1 MADTATEF
9 TPEQQEEVKAIRAQ
23 HSFLGH
29 PKGIGTLSFMQ
40 LCNSFA
46 SYGMSSILI
55 YYLYTAVA
63 DGGLGLPEADAQ
75 QLISLYSSCSILAG
89 LVGSYVADRVLG
101 PRKALGLSRLVQAI
115 AYVVLALPF
124 FGIYGYAASQF
135 LLIFGAML
143 AGRSL
148 DALTGMMYENGDGRR
163 DAAFVITYVISNIG
177 AAVPAITGTV
187 SLIAGYSVAF
197 SLGAILAVLGF
208 VCYVLTQK
216 FFGPIG
222 MEPDD
227 PLPAEKKNPFIVGL
241 VAIVAVV
248 VAALAYLFMSGT
260 LTVNAFANFMSTAAI
275 FIPIVYIAYIVASK
289 KSNPDEKKHV
299 LWLIPLFITNVADM
313 TVWTCST
320 TVLATY
326 ADTTIDRVLFGMEFS
341 PAVFQTLPAVLAV
354 VFGSILTARW
364 TALGKR
370 QPSSAAKIGLGTI
383 LWGCGPLFMT
393 LPFILFAPGV
403 KVSPLW
409 LVMFYVLIILGEG
422 FTSGTGYAAANTVAP
437 KAFATQMMT
446 VWSLSQSTGAGFAT
460 LSVNF
465 YTPGNEI
472 PYFLVIGGVTAII
485 GLLTV
490 VFSKKIARG
499 MGVTAE
505 TAE

>member
-1 MADTATEF
+1 M
-9 TPEQQEEVKAIRAQ
+9 
-23 HSFLGH
+23 
-29 PKGIGTLSFMQ
+29 
-40 LCNSFA
+40 
-46 SYGMSSILI
+46 
-55 YYLYTAVA
+55 
-63 DGGLGLPEADAQ
+63 
-75 QLISLYSSCSILAG
+75 
-89 LVGSYVADRVLG
+89 GSYVADRVLG

-124 FGIYGYAASQF
+124 FGVYGYAASQF

-148 DALTGMMYENGDGRR
+148 DAPTGMMYENGDGRR

-197 SLGAILAVLGF
+197 SLGAILAVLGC
-208 VCYVLTQK
+208 VCYFATQK
-216 FFGPIG
+216 SFFGPIG
-222 MEPDD
+222 LEPDD
-227 PLPAEKKNPFIVGL
+227 PLPAEKRNPFIVGL

-248 VAALAYLFMSGT
+248 VAVLAYLFISGT
-260 LTVNAFANFMSTAAI
+260 LTVNAFANFMSTASI
-275 FIPIVYIAYIVASK
+275 FIPIIYIAYIVASK

-354 VFGSILTARW
+354 VFGSVLTALW

-370 QPSSAAKIGLGTI
+370 QPSSAAKIGFGTI
-383 LWGCGPLFMT
+383 LWGMGPLFMT
-393 LPFILFAPGV
+393 LPFMLFAPGV

-409 LVMFYVLIILGEG
+409 LCMFYALIILGEG

-485 GLLTV
+485 GLV
-490 VFSKKIARG
+490 VLIFSRKISRG
-499 MGVTAE
+499 MGVEAG
-505 TAE
+505 A